1 MTVPFRDAAELEA
14 GGTAAYLR
22 VTPGR
27 TRSERLAGLLQINAR
42 GEPVEF
48 AFSTVQVPSGA
59 LWRAG
64 EAERGGLRSLT
75 TSLFQASQRTPLLVL
90 CLARE
95 IPPELFRDELEV
107 LLPVCRLAAEPD
119 VAELDRGEV
128 AELAAEPAIQ
138 LFWRPGPPAPGAPAL
153 RLLDL
158 LARAGFLL
166 EPFERIPASPHEALA
181 AETVQGGVGSC
192 LRSA

>member
-1 MTVPFRDAAELEA
+1 MSVPFRDAAELEA

-27 TRSERLAGLLQINAR
+27 TRSERLAGLLQVNAK

-48 AFSTVQVPSGA
+48 TFSTVHVPSGA

-64 EAERGGLRSLT
+64 DAERGGLRSLT
-75 TSLFQASQRTPLLVL
+75 TSLFQASQRSPLLVL

-95 IPPELFRDELEV
+95 FPPELFRDELEV
-107 LLPVCRLAAEPD
+107 LVPVCRLAADAD

-128 AELAAEPAIQ
+128 AERAAEPAIH
-138 LFWRPGPPAPGAPAL
+138 LFWRPGPPAPQSPAR
-153 RLLDL
+153 RLLAS
-158 LARAGFLL
+158 LARRGILL
-166 EPFERIPASPHEALA
+166 EPFDRIPAGLQEALA
-181 AETVQGGVGSC
+181 AQ
-192 LRSA
+192 SAQ

>member
-1 MTVPFRDAAELEA
+1 MPVPFRDAAELEA
-14 GGTAAYLR
+14 GGTAAYWR

-27 TRSERLAGLLQINAR
+27 TGSERLAGLLQINAK

-75 TSLFQASQRTPLLVL
+75 TSLFQASQRTPLLLL

-95 IPPELFRDELEV
+95 VPPDLFRDDLEV
-107 LLPVCRLAAEPD
+107 LLPVCRLVAGTGD
-119 VAELDRGEV
+119 AELYSEV
-128 AELAAEPAIQ
+128 
-138 LFWRPGPPAPGAPAL
+138 
-153 RLLDL
+153 
-158 LARAGFLL
+158 
-166 EPFERIPASPHEALA
+166 
-181 AETVQGGVGSC
+181 V
-192 LRSA
+192 

>member
-1 MTVPFRDAAELEA
+1 MTVPFRDAAELDA

-27 TRSERLAGLLQINAR
+27 SRSERLAGLLQINAK

-48 AFSTVQVPSGA
+48 AFSTVQIPSGA
-59 LWRAG
+59 LWRAR

-75 TSLFQASQRTPLLVL
+75 TSLFQTSQRTPLLVL

-107 LLPVCRLAAEPD
+107 LLPICRLAAEAD

-128 AELAAEPAIQ
+128 AELAAEPAIH
-138 LFWRPGPPAPGAPAL
+138 LFWRPGPPAPESPAR
-153 RLLDL
+153 RLLDS
-158 LARAGFLL
+158 LARRGLL
-166 EPFERIPASPHEALA
+166 VEPFERIPAGLQEALA
-181 AETVQGGVGSC
+181 EETA
-192 LRSA
+192 R

>member
-27 TRSERLAGLLQINAR
+27 TSSERMGGLLQVNAK

-48 AFSTVQVPSGA
+48 TFSTVQVPGGA

-64 EAERGGLRSLT
+64 EAERSGVRSLM
-75 TSLFQASQRTPLLVL
+75 TSLFQATQRSPLLLL

-95 IPPELFRDELEV
+95 VPPELFRDELEV
-107 LLPVCRLAAEPD
+107 LLPVCRLAAEGD
-119 VAELDRGEV
+119 VAQLDRGEV
-128 AELAAEPAIQ
+128 AEQAHEPSVH
-138 LFWRPGPPAPGAPAL
+138 LFWRPGPPASESPPR
-153 RLLDL
+153 RLLDS
-158 LARAGFLL
+158 LARRGLLL
-166 EPFERIPASPHEALA
+166 EPFERIPAGLREALA
-181 AETVQGGVGSC
+181 GDAAE
-192 LRSA
+192 

>member
-1 MTVPFRDAAELEA
+1 MTVPFRDAAELDA

-27 TRSERLAGLLQINAR
+27 TRSERLAGLLQINAK

-48 AFSTVQVPSGA
+48 TFSTVQIPSGA
-59 LWRAG
+59 LWRAA

-75 TSLFQASQRTPLLVL
+75 ISLFQASQRTPLLVL

-95 IPPELFRDELEV
+95 IPPELFRDDLEV
-107 LLPVCRLAAEPD
+107 LLPICRLAAEAD

-128 AELAAEPAIQ
+128 PEVAAEPAIH
-138 LFWRPGPPAPGAPAL
+138 LFWRPGLPGPESPAR
-153 RLLDL
+153 RLLDS
-158 LARAGFLL
+158 LARRGLLL
-166 EPFERIPASPHEALA
+166 EPFERIPAGLQEALA
-181 AETVQGGVGSC
+181 AETAQ
-192 LRSA
+192 

>member
-1 MTVPFRDAAELEA
+1 MAVPFRDTAELEA

-27 TRSERLAGLLQINAR
+27 TRSERLGGLLQVNAR

-48 AFSTVQVPSGA
+48 TFSTVQVPSGA

-64 EAERGGLRSLT
+64 EAERSGLRSLIV
-75 TSLFQASQRTPLLVL
+75 SLFQASQRSPLLML

-107 LLPVCRLAAEPD
+107 LVPVCRLAAEGD
-119 VAELDRGEV
+119 VAQLDHGET
-128 AELAAEPAIQ
+128 AEQTAAPMVH
-138 LFWRPGPPAPGAPAL
+138 LFWRRAPAGESPAR
-153 RLLDL
+153 RLLDSL
-158 LARAGFLL
+158 GRRGLLL
-166 EPFERIPASPHEALA
+166 EPFDRIPAGLREALA
-181 AETVQGGVGSC
+181 EHPA
-192 LRSA
+192 

>member
-27 TRSERLAGLLQINAR
+27 TRSERLAGLLQINAK

-48 AFSTVQVPSGA
+48 AFSTVQVRSGA

-95 IPPELFRDELEV
+95 IPTELFRDELEV
-107 LLPVCRLAAEPD
+107 LLPICRLAAEAD

-128 AELAAEPAIQ
+128 AEMAAEPAIH
-138 LFWRPGPPAPGAPAL
+138 LFWRPGPPAPESPAR
-153 RLLDL
+153 RLLDS
-158 LARAGFLL
+158 LARRGLLL
-166 EPFERIPASPHEALA
+166 EPFERIPAGLQEALA
-181 AETVQGGVGSC
+181 VET
-192 LRSA
+192 AP